1 MYLEVQYSYNLIELV
16 KCYINISILEIGLLE
31 EGLQLDHE

>member
-1 MYLEVQYSYNLIELV
+1 MYLKVQYSYNLVELV

-31 EGLQLDHE
+31 EGVKMDHE